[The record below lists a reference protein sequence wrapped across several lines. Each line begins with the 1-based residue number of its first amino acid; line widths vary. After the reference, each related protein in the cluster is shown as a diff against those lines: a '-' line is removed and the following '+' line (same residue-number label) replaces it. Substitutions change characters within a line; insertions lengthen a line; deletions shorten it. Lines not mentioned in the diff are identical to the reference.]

1 MSEKMLVGKTEN
13 AAGEEVGGGDW
24 LNVLRNAFWFCFT
37 LHFVFKEFGLI
48 IEEFIEGQLGCELEM
63 VCVNLVIDC
72 DLKRR
77 KRVNQ
82 SSASNLLF

>member
-1 MSEKMLVGKTEN
+1 MSEKMLAGKTAN
-13 AAGEEVGGGDW
+13 AAGEGVGGDW
-24 LNVLRNAFWFCFT
+24 LNVLRNAFWFCFM
-37 LHFVFKEFGLI
+37 LHFVFKEFGLTF
-48 IEEFIEGQLGCELEM
+48 EEFFEGQIGCELEM
-63 VCVNLVIDC
+63 VCANLVIDC